1 MARKAATLTPI
12 KNASRITQ
20 ATEPQPGA
28 PAAPPARD
36 RVTPTGIGLRESQ
49 VAELDRIAAE
59 NGLARNAVLVIA
71 VRRFLDDYRAGRVNL
86 DDYFEVTTIRKLR
99 K

>member
-1 MARKAATLTPI
+1 MARKTAIVPI
-12 KNASRITQ
+12 KNASKVTA

-28 PAAPPARD
+28 PVRD

-59 NGLARNAVLVIA
+59 NGLARNAVLIIA

-99 K
+99 R